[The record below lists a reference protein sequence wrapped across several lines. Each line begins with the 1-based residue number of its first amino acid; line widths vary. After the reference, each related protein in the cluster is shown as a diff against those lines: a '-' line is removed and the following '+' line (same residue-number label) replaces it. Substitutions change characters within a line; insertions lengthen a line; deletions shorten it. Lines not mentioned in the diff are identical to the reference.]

1 MQILFKEMFK
11 KLIQRKP
18 KKTKISDDLLKVKDL
33 IGKPIRNLSESSTI
47 KLQLEELGHKI
58 QDLEKKI
65 EGTGS
70 FDLKRVKEIIF
81 LLKNKEMTAL
91 DVGKML
97 KLSRNRTSE
106 YLKKME
112 VEDIL
117 ESRVVGKK
125 KYYQIAKGKTK

>member
-1 MQILFKEMFK
+1 MQVLFKEIFK
-11 KLIQRKP
+11 RVTQRKP

-33 IGKPIRNLSESSTI
+33 IGKPRRNLSESSTI

-65 EGTGS
+65 EGSGS

-112 VEDIL
+112 VENIL

-125 KYYQIAKGKTK
+125 KYYKIAGGKSK